1 MSNFIELNEL
11 QSFYFEMQRQLV
23 NKNKE
28 FEEAISAIQKME
40 SSAEEFSQFYKE
52 GHITEIEYAKVR
64 KKIKGVC
71 TYYEG
76 RLEKLNKLIPDI
88 EDYINEYEK
97 EYGIS
102 KI

>member
-1 MSNFIELNEL
+1 MSNVIELNEL
-11 QSFYFEMQRQLV
+11 QYFYFEMQRQLV

-28 FEEAISAIQKME
+28 FEESISAIQKME
-40 SSAEEFSQFYKE
+40 SSAEEFSQFYIE
-52 GHITEIEYAKVR
+52 GHITEIEYAKIR

-76 RLEKLNKLIPDI
+76 KLEKLNKLISDI
-88 EDYINEYEK
+88 KDYIKEFEK